1 MSARIYVEGGGD
13 SKDARA
19 RCREGFSKLLKKCG
33 FRGRLPRLVAC
44 GGRTQAYDDFTIAH
58 AQNALP
64 DYVALLIDS
73 EDPVPNINEPW
84 NHLRDR
90 DEWNAPPGARNDQVL
105 LMTTCM
111 ETWIASDH
119 NALSEHFGQNLQVAA
134 LPALPNI
141 ENRTRQDVL
150 RSLRH
155 ATRDCPGCYTKGPKS
170 YEIVGKLDPEA
181 IEPHLPSFG
190 RTRRILDEKLRP
202 AGNPGPPRRRR
213 IRVPPQNTD

>member
-1 MSARIYVEGGGD
+1 M
-13 SKDARA
+13 
-19 RCREGFSKLLKKCG
+19 
-33 FRGRLPRLVAC
+33 PRLIAC
-44 GGRTQAYDDFTIAH
+44 GGRTAAYDSFATAH
-58 AQNALP
+58 TRATAA
-64 DYVALLIDS
+64 DYIGLLIDS
-73 EDPVPNINEPW
+73 EDPVPNIDETW
-84 NHLRDR
+84 NHLRHRDR
-90 DEWNAPPGARNDQVL
+90 WDTPQGAQDDQVL

-150 RSLRH
+150 RSLQH
-155 ATRDCPGCYTKGPKS
+155 ATRDCPGRYTKGPKS

-190 RTRRILDEKLRP
+190 RTRRILRQRL
-202 AGNPGPPRRRR
+202 
-213 IRVPPQNTD
+213 